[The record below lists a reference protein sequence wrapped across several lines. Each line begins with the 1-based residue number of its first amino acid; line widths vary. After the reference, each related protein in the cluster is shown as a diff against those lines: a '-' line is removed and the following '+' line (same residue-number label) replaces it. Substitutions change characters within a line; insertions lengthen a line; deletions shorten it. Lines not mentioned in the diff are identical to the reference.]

1 MNARVSRCTVAPIL
15 AFTLG
20 FSSLTRLHADITYSW
35 SGRLALFS
43 ATDPDPWLIGQG
55 GTDFVIQTTVDDS
68 ASDINSTQIP
78 YAAFVP
84 SAVRLW
90 VNNDEATFVGSSNID
105 FTDTEDIIDIITAGG
120 KFMKMGSVIDISSVV
135 GLPPSTFTF
144 AFPSETPPF
153 FASPTIS
160 LGPAT
165 SVQHPYLITVQ
176 SGTLVTVTPEP
187 TGFLLSLTA
196 FAMLSGRRMACNR

>member
-1 MNARVSRCTVAPIL
+1 
-15 AFTLG
+15 
-20 FSSLTRLHADITYSW
+20 
-35 SGRLALFS
+35 LFS